1 MSTSFICLG
10 GEVSMA
16 VLKTVSMDENSSAVM
31 TRVQAYID
39 MNIYNSAV
47 WDSLEDKQKLKAIY
61 NSYRILVTILPDIFD
76 NTDASTID
84 LDDLVAEIMWLI
96 KRDDSTDRADQ
107 GATMITLGDMSMQFD
122 SSKTG
127 VMIAPEII
135 TRYDLSASGQRR
147 RVGRYVLPLEDTART
162 GFYLGDKER
171 FRHDK

>member
-1 MSTSFICLG
+1 
-10 GEVSMA
+10 MA
-16 VLKTVSMDENSSAVM
+16 VTRAVNMDDNSSAVM

-39 MNIYNSAV
+39 MNIYNSSV
-47 WDSLEDKQKLKAIY
+47 WDCLDDKQKLKAIY
-61 NSYRILVTILPDIFD
+61 NSYRILVTMLPDIFD

-127 VMIAPEII
+127 VVIAPEIV
-135 TRYDLSASGQRR
+135 TRYDLSATGQKR
-147 RVGRYVLPLEDTART
+147 RVGRYELPLVDTARI
-162 GFYLGDKER
+162 GFYMGDKER
-171 FRHDK
+171 FRYDK

>member
-1 MSTSFICLG
+1 MYSDTLPLDYSF
-10 GEVSMA
+10 
-16 VLKTVSMDENSSAVM
+16 LKTN
-31 TRVQAYID
+31 
-39 MNIYNSAV
+39 
-47 WDSLEDKQKLKAIY
+47 DSWWFYWLLKADE
-61 NSYRILVTILPDIFD
+61 RILVTILPDIFD

-147 RVGRYVLPLEDTART
+147 RVGRYELPIEDTART

-171 FRHDK
+171 FRYDK

>member
-1 MSTSFICLG
+1 
-10 GEVSMA
+10 MA
-16 VLKTVSMDENSSAVM
+16 ITRSVNMDDNSSAVI

-61 NSYRILVTILPDIFD
+61 NSYRILVTMLPDIFN

-107 GATMITLGDMSMQFD
+107 GATMITLGDMSLQFD

-127 VMIAPEII
+127 VVIAPEIV
-135 TRYDLSASGQRR
+135 TRYDLSATGQKR
-147 RVGRYVLPLEDTART
+147 RVGRYELPLEDTART
-162 GFYLGDKER
+162 GFYMGDKER
-171 FRHDK
+171 FRYDK

>member
-1 MSTSFICLG
+1 
-10 GEVSMA
+10 MA
-16 VLKTVSMDENSSAVM
+16 ITRSVDMADNSSAVM

-47 WDSLEDKQKLKAIY
+47 WDCLEDKQKLKAIY
-61 NSYRILVTILPDIFD
+61 NSYRILVTMLPDIFD

-107 GATMITLGDMSMQFD
+107 GATMITLGDMSLQFD

-127 VMIAPEII
+127 VVIAPEIV
-135 TRYDLSASGQRR
+135 TRYDLSATGQKR
-147 RVGRYVLPLEDTART
+147 RVGRYELPLVDTART
-162 GFYLGDKER
+162 GFYMGDKER
-171 FRHDK
+171 FRYDK